1 MWEIWV
7 RSLGREYSLE
17 KEMATHSSILDW
29 RIPWTEE
36 PGSWGSQ
43 RVGNDWA
50 ISLSLPSLPWSP
62 PIKGFVKPFDIRSD
76 ALFQP
81 LTYSLPEQR
90 ALNSCGPVL
99 LFFLPSTFTPHSCLA
114 APSSGKSSLLCVADF
129 QPVSHL
135 TFTLAMPLKKGSVIV
150 LPLPPSVPWR

>member
-1 MWEIWV
+1 MI
-7 RSLGREYSLE
+7 
-17 KEMATHSSILDW
+17 
-29 RIPWTEE
+29 
-36 PGSWGSQ
+36 PGSG
-43 RVGNDWA
+43 RFPGEGNGNPLQYYCLENPMDRGAWWA
-50 ISLSLPSLPWSP
+50 TVHGVAKSRKQLSDFTFTSFTQL
-62 PIKGFVKPFDIRSD
+62 VKPFDTGSH

-114 APSSGKSSLLCVADF
+114 ALSSGKSSLLCVADF
-129 QPVSHL
+129 QSVSHL

-150 LPLPPSVPWR
+150 LPLPPPVTCR